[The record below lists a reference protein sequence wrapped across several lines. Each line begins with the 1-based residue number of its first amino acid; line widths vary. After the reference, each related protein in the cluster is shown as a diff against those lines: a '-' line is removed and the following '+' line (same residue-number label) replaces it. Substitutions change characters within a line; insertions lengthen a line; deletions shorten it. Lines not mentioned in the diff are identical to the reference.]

1 MMIILVLWIHSL
13 QTLQS
18 GGSVLS
24 GIKWSS
30 DSLSVC
36 NQNAE
41 SLKKERMNTIDW
53 PNDRRNYRNLT
64 VTVVVSVI

>member
-1 MMIILVLWIHSL
+1 MGIQKKVCIFPTAFACMYDDYIGLVDTLTTD
-13 QTLQS
+13 TLQS

-36 NQNAE
+36 NQNAV
-41 SLKKERMNTIDW
+41 SLKKKSARTQ
-53 PNDRRNYRNLT
+53 
-64 VTVVVSVI
+64 